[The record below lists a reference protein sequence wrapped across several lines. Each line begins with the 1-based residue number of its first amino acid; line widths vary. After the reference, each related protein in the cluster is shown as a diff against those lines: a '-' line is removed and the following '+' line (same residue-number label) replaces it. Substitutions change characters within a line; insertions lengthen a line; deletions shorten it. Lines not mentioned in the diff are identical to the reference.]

1 MGIRLV
7 ESIKLSCSGADPR
20 WDLCRRTATAV
31 LFDGEAFAVSCAP
44 ADHQPDGPYA
54 DLDWSAIASGPFL
67 PAAVAG
73 WYGPCELEQLESLSD
88 LACDGYI
95 AEPAA

>member
-7 ESIKLSCSGADPR
+7 ESIKLSCSGANPR
-20 WDLCRRTATAV
+20 WDMCREAAV
-31 LFDGEAFAVSCAP
+31 LFDGEAFAVSCRP
-44 ADHQPDGPYA
+44 AACQPDGPHF
-54 DLDWSAIASGPFL
+54 DLEWSDIFSDSVIPGAIH
-67 PAAVAG
+67 G
-73 WYGPCELEQLESLSD
+73 WYGPSDLELIEARGV

>member
-7 ESIKLSCSGADPR
+7 ESIKLSCSGANPR
-20 WDLCRRTATAV
+20 WEMGAINANV
-31 LFDGEAFAVSCAP
+31 LFDGEFFAVCCRPSDC
-44 ADHQPDGPYA
+44 QPGGPLF
-54 DLDWSAIASGPFL
+54 DLEWSDIYTEGYIDEALTGFFSVPPL
-67 PAAVAG
+67 
-73 WYGPCELEQLESLSD
+73 ELLEPLSE

>member
-7 ESIKLSCSGADPR
+7 ESIKLSCSGANPR
-20 WDLCRRTATAV
+20 WDMDRDAAV
-31 LFDGEAFAVSCAP
+31 LFDGEFFAVSCRP
-44 ADHQPDGPYA
+44 ADCQPDGPHF
-54 DLDWSAIASGPFL
+54 DLDWSLFTPDTLFPLANWSGNCGL
-67 PAAVAG
+67 
-73 WYGPCELEQLESLSD
+73 ELLDPPSD

>member
-20 WDLCRRTATAV
+20 WDLGREAAV
-31 LFDGEAFAVSCAP
+31 LFDGHAFAVSCGS
-44 ADHQPDGPYA
+44 ADCRPDGPHF
-54 DLDWSAIASGPFL
+54 DLDWSLISRDSEIVGAFT
-67 PAAVAG
+67 G
-73 WYGPCELEQLESLSD
+73 WQGCALELLESLSD
-88 LACDGYI
+88 MAIDGYV

>member
-7 ESIKLSCSGADPR
+7 ESIKLSCSGANPR
-20 WDLCRRTATAV
+20 WDLCRDAAV
-31 LFDGEAFAVSCAP
+31 HFDGEYFAVSCRP
-44 ADHQPDGPYA
+44 ADCQPDGPLF
-54 DLDWSAIASGPFL
+54 DLDWSALSSDFTL
-67 PAAVAG
+67 PLDD
-73 WYGPCELEQLESLSD
+73 WHPCELELLESLGD